1 VLLLHIINVQ
11 GRKSRFRD
19 VGDLE
24 RLVRDSR
31 EKGICRFFVTDDNLA
46 RTATWRLMRIASSC
60 CAKRWASK
68 LVSSFKSIRLPI
80 EFPILSTRC
89 IGPAHIIFIGLES
102 INSDNLESAK
112 SQQNRIER
120 NYF

>member
-46 RTATWRLMRIASSC
+46 RNR
-60 CAKRWASK
+60 
-68 LVSSFKSIRLPI
+68 
-80 EFPILSTRC
+80 
-89 IGPAHIIFIGLES
+89 
-102 INSDNLESAK
+102 NLEAYADRLILLREKVGIKVSLII
-112 SQQNRIER
+112 QVDTLPHRIPNFIDKMYR
-120 NYF
+120 AGAYYFYRPRKHQFRQP